1 MFAHFYHSGANGVT
15 FPRPALHR
23 TSHSSNIPP
32 VTCRALLE
40 EEWWAKLRAAI
51 GSRQGEAGEGTL
63 LVGENDGD
71 ISVSDADSERGN
83 DIASYDIQK

>member
-1 MFAHFYHSGANGVT
+1 MFAHYYHSGVT
-15 FPRPALHR
+15 FSQPAPHR
-23 TSHSSNIPP
+23 ISHSSTIPP
-32 VTCRALLE
+32 VTCRAVLE

-83 DIASYDIQK
+83 DIASYDIEK